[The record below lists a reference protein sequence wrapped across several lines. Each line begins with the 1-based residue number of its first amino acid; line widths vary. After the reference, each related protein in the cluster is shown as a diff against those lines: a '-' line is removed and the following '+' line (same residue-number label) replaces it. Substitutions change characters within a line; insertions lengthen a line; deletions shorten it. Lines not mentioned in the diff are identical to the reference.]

1 MFTYEELKMIEEYFE
16 EPENQNKLRLEVLY
30 ALVDSERE
38 IVFRFNYKS
47 YAILLTFDNEE
58 DKFIDNNKY
67 EVHVGEKSKFIPALN
82 ILITKVKE
90 YIDKKEEKRNSW
102 QLSASFGI
110 LYLRRWL
117 RMTQV
122 ITLEEAKRIKE
133 EFENGTLP
141 LIDESISDID
151 VLFNDF
157 ISFIGT
163 HDNRHYSIIYNIDMN
178 VFEHGFD
185 ISLVGARLPNKEIT
199 SREQFIPTL
208 KDIIDSQKEEAYD

>member
-38 IVFRFNYKS
+38 IVFRFNYKG

-90 YIDKKEEKRNSW
+90 YIDKKEEKRN
-102 QLSASFGI
+102 
-110 LYLRRWL
+110 
-117 RMTQV
+117 
-122 ITLEEAKRIKE
+122 
-133 EFENGTLP
+133 P
-141 LIDESISDID
+141 
-151 VLFNDF
+151 
-157 ISFIGT
+157 
-163 HDNRHYSIIYNIDMN
+163 
-178 VFEHGFD
+178 
-185 ISLVGARLPNKEIT
+185 
-199 SREQFIPTL
+199 
-208 KDIIDSQKEEAYD
+208 